1 MSKMEIFTVLAFI
14 FGILILISLGI
25 LFFVN
30 NLLLKRQKVD
40 FSFDSI
46 IKCLGNRTEILDKM
60 AIFIEKN
67 TTDETKYINSINKS
81 SINLSKI
88 LSSNKDNIKNI
99 KDSSKLLQKFITL
112 KTIYHKFE
120 TNKTY
125 NDLIEKINLNEDRL
139 IYAIDI
145 YDQEVS
151 KYNQLFNTKF
161 NSFIGKMFKIK
172 EYDYYNK

>member
-1 MSKMEIFTVLAFI
+1 MEIFTVLAFI

-46 IKCLGNRTEILDKM
+46 IKCLGNRTEILDKI

-67 TTDETKYINSINKS
+67 TTEEAKYINSINKS

-88 LSSNKDNIKNI
+88 FKSNKNNIKDI

-112 KTIYHKFE
+112 KTIYPKFE
-120 TNKTY
+120 KNKIY
-125 NDLIEKINLNEDRL
+125 NELIEKINLNEDRL

-161 NSFIGKMFKIK
+161 NSFIGKIFKIK

>member
-1 MSKMEIFTVLAFI
+1 MEIFTVLAFI

-67 TTDETKYINSINKS
+67 TTEEAKYINSINKS

-88 LSSNKDNIKNI
+88 FKSNKNNIKDI
-99 KDSSKLLQKFITL
+99 KDSSKLFQKFITL
-112 KTIYHKFE
+112 KTIYPKFE
-120 TNKTY
+120 KNKIY